1 MSCGKEIP
9 TYAPVVTAT
18 CKATRKPFFVD
29 LIGLGWFRAR
39 RLVGTILNVTKVW
52 KKLIGKDVPD
62 QCTTYPGGD
71 IAHRER
77 EIDTVLFRYE
87 SVVIKSS
94 LPKNKLSTFIEEEDI
109 LYYRGRFDE
118 DNVFTQVDLDKV
130 PILDAQQFLGKKP
143 VVLVD
148 SEIFFSYLMAVHM
161 IVIPHAGNSAVARQI
176 AKRMFVHSNPHRLIK
191 KVRND
196 CSKCQI
202 LLKKTVELEMK
213 KHSFA
218 RTMIA
223 PVFYNS
229 MIDIAY
235 GFPGQAYLNARKRVD
250 IYALVI
256 VCILSGAT
264 DILALEGLETQNIV
278 QALERHSSRHGVPA
292 NIFVDNGTQL
302 KALKTA
308 NFNVHD
314 VNAQVF
320 ESMGMRVIV
329 SNPIAHEERGRV

>member
-1 MSCGKEIP
+1 M
-9 TYAPVVTAT
+9 
-18 CKATRKPFFVD
+18 D